1 MIDRTRYK
9 VNKVN
14 YTNQSDRVGTK
25 RRYCRYKSGTSWSII
40 DATDNS
46 ALSLSNSP
54 EVVMLT
60 DQIYTAAEKAAIKKK
75 TGRRVLVSKKAHSWK
90 STFST
95 FFEVIIDGKVVRVP
109 TTHAPV
115 IKINNSVPLTTART
129 ADYLEFK
136 GLPNEARNQFGFNYY
151 TLEPYYKM
159 RNSSFSIPEATILAS
174 FQKMCKDANLLNL
187 HDQNIFTT
195 IGELKDF
202 KQTVRTVTKHV
213 FSDKKY
219 IADKYLGVNFGL
231 IPFYDDMKKYV
242 ENYNNFAPNLKK
254 WNQLGE
260 KGKILN
266 KHRLIFK
273 DKFEDSFTITSGTYP
288 WPSGFGTYRYKAKYS
303 VIHNSRFLSHM
314 YFRAK
319 PLKGE
324 DQNELIRSIN
334 GISKPFTAAWN
345 LIPFSFLVDWFVD
358 VGDKIE
364 QMEYQKPVVE
374 FDILD
379 TCYSM
384 KFDQTLKCDLF
395 FVDNGTGEETYLG
408 SSELTQKFFKRIP
421 KDSKY
426 IKDVINSVGVISPLQ
441 FKTELS
447 GYQWSLAAALAV
459 TNLKLKK

>member
-1 MIDRTRYK
+1 MTTRTRYK
-9 VNKVN
+9 VNSTN
-14 YTNQSDRVGTK
+14 YTNSAIRKGTT

-40 DATDNS
+40 DKTDSNALILSS
-46 ALSLSNSP
+46 AP
-54 EVVMLT
+54 EVIMLT
-60 DQIYTAAEKAAIKKK
+60 DQIYTAAEKAAIKK
-75 TGRRVLVSKKAHSWK
+75 TGRRELKSKKALSWK
-90 STFST
+90 SSFST
-95 FFEVIIDGKVVRVP
+95 FYEVIIDGKVVRVP

-115 IKINNSVPLTTART
+115 VHVDNSVPLGTART

-136 GLPNEARNQFGFNYY
+136 GLPNDARNYFGFNKY
-151 TLEPYYKM
+151 TLEPYYKT
-159 RNSSFSIPEATILAS
+159 RDSSFKIPEATILAS
-174 FQKMCKDANLLNL
+174 YQKMCKDANMLNL

-213 FSDKKY
+213 LSDKKY
-219 IADKYLGVNFGL
+219 IADKYLGVNFGI

-254 WNQLGE
+254 WNDVGQ

-273 DKFEDSFTITSGTYP
+273 DKFEDSFTIKSGNYP
-288 WPSGFGTYRYKAKYS
+288 WPSSFGTYSYKAVYS
-303 VIHNSRFLSHM
+303 VIHESRFLSHM

-319 PLKGE
+319 PLKGDDE
-324 DQNELIRSIN
+324 IELIKSIN
-334 GISKPFTAAWN
+334 GLSKPFTAAWN

-364 QMEYQKPVVE
+364 QFEYQKPVVN

-379 TCYSM
+379 TCYSV
-384 KFDQTLKCDLF
+384 KFEHTLKCDLYL
-395 FVDNGTGEETYLG
+395 VDNGTQDETYLG
-408 SSELTQKFFKRIP
+408 SSELIQKFFNREP
-421 KDSKY
+421 KLATY

-459 TNLKLKK
+459 TNIKLKK